1 MRECEKEERARGRKI
16 ERGRE
21 REIIREAIS
30 ERDRKE
36 DNSTYKARQHSIPIK
51 VQNR

>member
-36 DNSTYKARQHSIPIK
+36 DNSTYKQGNTPFP
-51 VQNR
+51 

>member
-16 ERGRE
+16 KRE

-36 DNSTYKARQHSIPIK
+36 DNSTYKAKARQHSIPIK